1 MSTIKAAIY
10 KKLVAL
16 GITKWVYE
24 SSLPRN
30 PRYPATVYQ
39 LIDTAP
45 TDLTHDEGVVGFKKT
60 RLQIEVYA
68 EDVAEAESAI
78 GQYFEALKSFS
89 EPLGDGLSPE
99 TSYDVD
105 TWDEGQNPDMD
116 FENEVTLAE
125 VTGRSRD
132 FMIHYQKL

>member
-1 MSTIKAAIY
+1 MSTIKAAIF
-10 KKLVAL
+10 KKLVSL

-24 SSLPRN
+24 STLPDN
-30 PRYPATVYQ
+30 PRYPVTVYQ
-39 LIDTAP
+39 FIDTAP
-45 TDLTHDEGVVGFKKT
+45 AELTHDEGVVGFRKT

-68 EDVAEAESAI
+68 EDVAQAESAI
-78 GQYFEALKSFS
+78 EAYYEALKSFS
-89 EPLGDGLSPE
+89 GTLGDGLSPE